1 VAKIFTTRETG
12 TAETDAKVAA
22 KVAAEVAKD
31 A

>member
-12 TAETDAKVAA
+12 TAKSGAKVAA
-22 KVAAEVAKD
+22 KVAKD